1 MQLAN
6 IKDVNFIVLYGE
18 PEVGKT
24 TTLNELI
31 ISLIDK
37 NKNDVGK
44 IEVFKKNFKKIKD
57 NFNNN
62 EELKLYLEKVNN

>member
-1 MQLAN
+1 MPLEN
-6 IKDVNFIVLYGE
+6 IKDANFIVLHGE
-18 PEVGKT
+18 SDAGKT

>member
-18 PEVGKT
+18 SNAGKT

-31 ISLIDK
+31 ISLISLSDDRK
-37 NKNDVGK
+37 NVGK
-44 IEVFKKNFKKIKD
+44 IEVVSGCRFCNKSVLS
-57 NFNNN
+57 NN
-62 EELKLYLEKVNN
+62 EGLKKTFKL